1 MSEQVNGGFRTPI
14 SPGMCLHIAQNG
26 KRCTRP
32 SLFSGFCERHDPQ
45 ATPRPMMPIVRM
57 AAAVLLLMVFLW
69 PLVADLAREIGR
81 WMR

>member
-1 MSEQVNGGFRTPI
+1 
-14 SPGMCLHIAQNG
+14 
-26 KRCTRP
+26 
-32 SLFSGFCERHDPQ
+32 
-45 ATPRPMMPIVRM
+45 MPIVRM